1 MTNFEN
7 YWKQTIE
14 RLVEDRSG
22 LRAWLFLCYA
32 VIVNLG
38 FAVGWFVSLV
48 VVIYMMVVSG
58 LLSVQTAAQIAIIS
72 MQVLVL
78 VHLMCFSF
86 SKRGEQLVLRIA
98 EFLEEAIF
106 PGTCIPAVTLV
117 TKQFQIPGF
126 YRSPYLPVPAA
137 PPRSRRT

>member
-1 MTNFEN
+1 MANFEN

-22 LRAWLFLCYA
+22 LRAWLFSCYA

-38 FAVGWFVSLV
+38 IAVGWFVSLI

-58 LLSVQTAAQIAIIS
+58 LISVQTAAQIAITA

-78 VHLMCFSF
+78 VHLMYFSF

-117 TKQFQIPGF
+117 TKQFQIPEF
-126 YRSPYLPVPAA
+126 YRSPFLPVPTT